1 MNILIIQIK
10 YIIILMNSCCC
21 LNPSKKV
28 IPEAEINNVISTKNL
43 NIKINQSVLNQF
55 NDYNFIG
62 DGYSSKVYKCFIN
75 KKKYA
80 CKSIYKQY
88 TREALTEINIL
99 KKFDSFLFLPKIY
112 DWNENID
119 KYFILME
126 YVKGRELFYLLD
138 ENISLKLILNITYQ
152 ILLAIAELQSHCV
165 FHLDLKLE
173 NIIMSNAGRIKIIDF
188 GLSEE
193 YNSRKNYV
201 ILSGMCGT
209 LGYYSPEM
217 LLTSSATD
225 KTDLW
230 NLGIIFWM
238 LLAKFPPFTICPQES
253 YSCEIKNLNI
263 FSPLQR
269 YNLEEHNDELKEL
282 ESDKIDLY
290 RDFLSKTITTLS
302 NRKNVFVLLNHSL
315 FNKIK
320 NNY

>member
-1 MNILIIQIK
+1 MN
-10 YIIILMNSCCC
+10 CCC
-21 LNPSKKV
+21 LNTSKKV
-28 IPEAEINNVISTKNL
+28 IPENEINCVISTKKL
-43 NIKINQSVLNQF
+43 NVKITQSVLNQL
-55 NDYNFIG
+55 NNYNFIG
-62 DGYSSKVYKCFIN
+62 DGYSSNVYRCIIN

-80 CKSIYKQY
+80 CKCIYKKY

-99 KKFDSFLFLPKIY
+99 KKFDSCLYLPRIY
-112 DWNENID
+112 DWSENID

-138 ENISLKLILNITYQ
+138 ENIRLELILNITYQ
-152 ILLAIAELQSHCV
+152 ILLAIAELQSHNI

-173 NIIMSNAGRIKIIDF
+173 NIIMSDSGKIKIIDF
-188 GLSEE
+188 GLSEK
-193 YNSRKNYV
+193 YNYKKNFV

-238 LLAKFPPFTICPQES
+238 LIAKFPPFTICPQES
-253 YSCEIKNLNI
+253 YSFEIKNLDI
-263 FSPLQR
+263 FNPILR
-269 YNLEEHNDELKEL
+269 YNLKDHNNELNEL
-282 ESDKIDLY
+282 DSDKEGLY
-290 RDFLSKTITTLS
+290 IDFLNKTINTLK
-302 NRKNVFVLLNHSL
+302 NRKNVFVLLNHKL